1 MKTYIHFLVRKY
13 LVVFINDDFVKGD
26 SPSETSHPPHIMYPW
41 SSALVPFCAYRTDLN
56 FSKNSLTLPGLTFPL
71 CSSFLPT
78 ILNGQLG
85 YKLTVNGTSGKG
97 RENELM
103 LLLDYNNE
111 RSLHVKMVQT
121 GNKKEKVSKE
131 KLNLNTAIQSVQYD
145 SAKIHINTLA
155 PYINFDGGIYKMTVV
170 KRMSAKDDFLDMVSD
185 DRNCEIELY
194 EECRTRR
201 LMKHCNCVPWE
212 VPGFQVKIF

>member
-1 MKTYIHFLVRKY
+1 MLKTGERASTI
-13 LVVFINDDFVKGD
+13 
-26 SPSETSHPPHIMYPW
+26 SHPVHI
-41 SSALVPFCAYRTDLN
+41 SSTRTSAFIPFCAYKTNLN

-170 KRMSAKDDFLDMVSD
+170 KRMTAKEDFVKMPLK
-185 DRNCEIELY
+185 DRNCEVELY
-194 EECRTRR
+194 EDCRTRK
-201 LMKHCNCVPWE
+201 LLEECDCVPWE
-212 VPGFQVKIF
+212 LQGLQVIAVKVF